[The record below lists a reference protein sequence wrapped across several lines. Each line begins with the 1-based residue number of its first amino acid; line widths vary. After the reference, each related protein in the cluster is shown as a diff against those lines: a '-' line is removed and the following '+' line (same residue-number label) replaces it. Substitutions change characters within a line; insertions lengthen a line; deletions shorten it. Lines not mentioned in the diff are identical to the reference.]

1 MDLRESLNAIMEI
14 VEEKCNEGD
23 YIEISNKIKEVY
35 NIKTTVEEVETVQY
49 HVRTLEMINR
59 ENLELS
65 ESGVNIDILMKD
77 VLTTTDRSDYS
88 NAFEVYLE
96 AIHYDSLINNTQ
108 FLVDNSY
115 EEWRISIIKEFVT
128 FLNNRDFP
136 TTISQLLE
144 AKDYCEKNDIEFTMN
159 VDNEKELSRQIVR
172 ILFIKKLINP
182 SCNLSNTI
190 NKIIRNA
197 YEELCLDIELEN
209 LQ

>member
-35 NIKTTVEEVETVQY
+35 NIKTTVEVEETVQY

-88 NAFEVYLE
+88 NAFEVYHE
-96 AIHYDSLINNTQ
+96 ASHYDSLINNTQ

>member
-14 VEEKCNEGD
+14 VEKKCNEGD

-35 NIKTTVEEVETVQY
+35 NIKTTVEVEETVQY

-88 NAFEVYLE
+88 NAFELYLE
-96 AIHYDSLINNTQ
+96 IIHYDSLINNTQ
-108 FLVDNSY
+108 FLVENSY

-128 FLNNRDFP
+128 FLNNKDYP

-144 AKDYCEKNDIEFTMN
+144 AKDYCEKNNIEFTMN